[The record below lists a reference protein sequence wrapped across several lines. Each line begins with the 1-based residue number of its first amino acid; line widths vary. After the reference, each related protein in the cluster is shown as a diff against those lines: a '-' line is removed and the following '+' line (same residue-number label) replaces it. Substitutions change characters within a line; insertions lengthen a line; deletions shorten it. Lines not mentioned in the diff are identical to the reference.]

1 MKLLVNL
8 TNVHRDEQA
17 ILKKYL
23 EDNCWQVDELPQDE
37 INAVTTLIN
46 HDMDQYPVDR
56 FSGLSTDGLRDIK
69 DKLNK

>member
-23 EDNCWQVDELPQDE
+23 ENNCWQVEELTQE
-37 INAVTTLIN
+37 ELKGVTLLLN